1 MSIDVIEDGAG
12 YTVLV
17 DHQPHAVGLD
27 LPTAYRL
34 AWDIARTHRDTAVT
48 ITLPPIYRSI
58 NWYA

>member
-1 MSIDVIEDGAG
+1 MIEDGAG

-17 DHQPHAVGLD
+17 NHQPHAVGID

-58 NWYA
+58 DWYA